1 MTAIERLQQ
10 KLNIEID
17 ETYNYNMYDL
27 EVSTYNTA
35 DGYEVYVMN
44 STPFE
49 SHLDWEND
57 VFYYQPPFDDIMSR
71 IMELDAGQ
79 NVYID
84 DIEAY
89 LPDYE
94 IEQWLIDNEDDDGD
108 GDDDENTDE

>member
-1 MTAIERLQQ
+1 MTAIEKLQN

-49 SHLDWEND
+49 NNLDWEND
-57 VFYYQPPFDDIMSR
+57 VFYYQPSFDDIMSR
-71 IMELDAGQ
+71 IMELDAGSK
-79 NVYID
+79 VYID
-84 DIEAY
+84 DIEEY
-89 LPDYE
+89 MPEYE
-94 IEQWLIDNEDDDGD
+94 TERWINDNEDTDD
-108 GDDDENTDE
+108 